1 MNNTI
6 LPIGTVLNHKYRI
19 VRHLASG
26 GFGNTYLAEY
36 GSLKNKVALK
46 EFFMK
51 TANKREA
58 DNISVSID
66 PTKENSNA
74 FHSQLN
80 KFIKEAERLKQINNV
95 HVVKVHDIFQG
106 NGTAYYTMDFVEGN
120 DMEKMLAN
128 RKGSPYAEST
138 VLNYLNQ
145 ILDGL
150 AAIHAVGVLHLDIK
164 PSNIMKSTL
173 GHLKLIDLGSS
184 KDFTAKD
191 GATVY
196 TAVTH
201 TQGYAPPEQAAGN
214 YEKFGPWTD
223 FYALGATLYRLL
235 TCREIP
241 TYLDILDDKTRDK
254 HESLPMPGVS
264 DKTRRLIVSMMSV
277 ERSQR
282 PQNVKDIQKLLR
294 SKAKASPKNS
304 VASSKLTEN
313 EETTII
319 PAQTQHINKLEIP
332 KSLLYF
338 DASSCSKLV
347 YIDTNDEWD
356 ASCTDSW
363 IHLYKGGCTI
373 TIHID
378 QNTSDMRRC
387 SKVFVKSG
395 NLSKTIVVNQS
406 GIKYSQ
412 IRNNPRFSSQVRN
425 NQKTSSQVRNNPK
438 NPSQE
443 EPEFSVLG
451 FIYLIIIIAIAIYIV
466 YKITSSF

>member
-1 MNNTI
+1 MNDTI
-6 LPIGTVLNHKYRI
+6 LPIGVVLNHKYRI

-36 GSLKNKVALK
+36 GSLKNKVAIK

-66 PTKENSNA
+66 PTKENSDA

-95 HVVKVHDIFQG
+95 HVVKVHDIFQE

-120 DMEKMLAN
+120 DMEKLLAD
-128 RKGSPYAEST
+128 RKGLPYAEST

-150 AAIHAVGVLHLDIK
+150 AAIHAIGILHLDIK

-184 KDFTAKD
+184 KDFTVKD
-191 GATVY
+191 GATIY

-201 TQGYAPPEQAAGN
+201 TQRYAPPEQAAGN

-254 HESLPMPGVS
+254 HKALPMPGVS
-264 DKTRRLIVSMMSV
+264 DKTRQLIVSMMSV

-282 PQNVKDIQKLLR
+282 PRNVKDIQRLLQC
-294 SKAKASPKNS
+294 KANVSPKKA
-304 VASSKLTEN
+304 VASSKQADN

-319 PAQTQHINKLEIP
+319 SAETQHINKFEIP
-332 KSLLYF
+332 NSLLLF
-338 DASSCSKLV
+338 DAPSSSKLI

-356 ASCTDSW
+356 ASCADSW
-363 IHLYKGGCTI
+363 IHLYKGRCSI
-373 TIHID
+373 TIRVD
-378 QNTSDMRRC
+378 QNTDGIPRS
-387 SKVFVKSG
+387 SKILVKSG
-395 NLSKTIVVNQS
+395 NLCKTIVVNQN
-406 GIKYSQ
+406 GIK
-412 IRNNPRFSSQVRN
+412 
-425 NQKTSSQVRNNPK
+425 SSQVRNNPK
-438 NPSQE
+438 VSSQE
-443 EPEFSVLG
+443 EPEFSVIG
-451 FIYLIIIIAIAIYIV
+451 FIYLVIFIAIVIFIV
-466 YKITSSF
+466 YRITS